1 MENKK
6 YSINAVKIEVKDI
19 NLKELIDEKSFNILS
34 EEENDTEFKKILSD
48 LLVSYFSKLDV
59 EFNKVEIN
67 EDNYEDITIFKVSDF
82 YESDKYIIIEFS
94 NLFYTVIEYINEQ

>member
-34 EEENDTEFKKILSD
+34 EEENDTEFNKILSD
-48 LLVSYFSKLDV
+48 LLVYYFSKLDV
-59 EFNKVEIN
+59 EFNEVEID

-82 YESDKYIIIEFS
+82 YENDKYLIIEFS
-94 NLFYTVIEYINEQ
+94 NFFYTVIEYINE